1 MNYLIFVIPP
11 ILGAAIGYITN
22 VIAVEL
28 LFHPRKPINIFGFKI
43 QGLIPARSRELTERF
58 LDTLS
63 DILTKEDF
71 EFVIGDALNRTVKE
85 SEISSRI
92 NELFNRPP
100 LSSLREIA
108 EKSGII
114 GKLLAPL
121 SEAISSILQDNLKEA
136 IVRSIAENIDL
147 REFVIRKAEEISEE
161 EIEKL
166 FKKFA
171 SKELRFIEISG
182 AVLGFLIGI
191 AQSIVMYFLIH

>member
-1 MNYLIFVIPP
+1 MNYLVFVIPP
-11 ILGAAIGYITN
+11 LLGAAIGYITN

-43 QGLIPARSRELTERF
+43 QGLIPARSRELTEKF

-71 EFVIGDALNRTVKE
+71 EFVIGDALNRTIRE
-85 SEISSRI
+85 NEIAARV
-92 NELFNRPP
+92 NELFSRPP
-100 LSSLREIA
+100 LSNVKELT
-108 EKSGII
+108 EKSGIL
-114 GKLLAPL
+114 GRFLAPL
-121 SEAISSILQDNLKEA
+121 SEAVSSILQDTVKDA
-136 IVRSIAENIDL
+136 IVKNIANNIDL

-191 AQSIVMYFLIH
+191 AQSIVMYTLIH

>member
-1 MNYLIFVIPP
+1 MNYLVFVIPP
-11 ILGAAIGYITN
+11 LLGAAIGYITN

-28 LFHPRKPINIFGFKI
+28 LFHPRKPINILGFKI

-71 EFVIGDALNRTVKE
+71 EFVIGDAVSRTL
-85 SEISSRI
+85 SENEVAAKIG
-92 NELFNRPP
+92 ELFSRPP
-100 LSSLREIA
+100 LSNIKEWA
-108 EKSGII
+108 EKSGIL
-114 GKLLAPL
+114 GRFLAPL
-121 SEAISSILQDNLKEA
+121 SEAISSILQDTVKDA
-136 IVRSIAENIDL
+136 IVKNIANNIDL

-182 AVLGFLIGI
+182 AVLGFLIGVI
-191 AQSIVMYFLIH
+191 QSIVMYFLIH